1 MYITGMPS
9 FHTYKSSQSQHAVF
23 KITEHFIKN
32 DIKSL
37 NQILVFVD
45 QKSSLQYL
53 KKFNNITKICTLRHA
68 ISTQIRLNCNGCE
81 II

>member
-1 MYITGMPS
+1 MPS

-32 DIKSL
+32 DIKFL

-53 KKFNNITKICTLRHA
+53 KN
-68 ISTQIRLNCNGCE
+68 STTSRRYVFSVMLFQHQFDSIVMVVK
-81 II
+81 